1 MKRSKF
7 ESRIKGKYLVNKLV
21 EKIII
26 MVISIVKKMM
36 HQNQTLH
43 LF

>member
-1 MKRSKF
+1 MKRSEF
-7 ESRIKGKYLVNKLV
+7 ESQIKGKYLVNKLV
-21 EKIII
+21 DKIII

-43 LF
+43 SF